1 MLNMREV
8 REKDL
13 DGLLEIINE
22 PKVIRYMPLEKPVTM
37 ERVRKWYDSS
47 LLNHALSIFV
57 LELDRIIGA
66 LSIRKDGKTTIW
78 ISERHQRKG
87 YGTIAMEWA
96 AVYARE
102 NGLKRLWLECFKENR
117 QALSF
122 YHKLG
127 YKDIGE
133 RGDST
138 IMEMK
143 L

>member
-1 MLNMREV
+1 MREV

-13 DGLLEIINE
+13 DRLLEIINE
-22 PKVIRYMPLEKPVTM
+22 PKVVRYMPLEKPVTI

-57 LELDRIIGA
+57 LELERPIGA

-78 ISERHQRKG
+78 IKTDHQRKG
-87 YGTIAMEWA
+87 HGTVAMEWA
-96 AVYARE
+96 AVYAKE
-102 NGLKRLWLECFKENR
+102 KGLTRLWLECFKENR

-133 RGDST
+133 RGNNT
-138 IMEMK
+138 IMELK